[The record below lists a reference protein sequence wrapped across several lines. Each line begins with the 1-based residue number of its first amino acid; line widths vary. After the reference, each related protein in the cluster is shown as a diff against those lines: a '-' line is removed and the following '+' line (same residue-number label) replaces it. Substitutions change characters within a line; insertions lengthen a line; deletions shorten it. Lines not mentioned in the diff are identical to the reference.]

1 MLLTHAARKRA
12 EISKN
17 RGYNKPE
24 SQEARTQRIQNM
36 KDRMP
41 CAACQAVGVTAHG
54 HGHSDESGPQRQ
66 RNKQSPAKH
75 TFVVSQQHMEES
87 ESDDDVFFVGLTS
100 GNMMD
105 ERMVCH
111 FSGAVVLATSSSM
124 REVTKELALAD
135 TCCAR
140 TVAGLSWVEH
150 HLEQLAERGMPFQM
164 LPDDQPFRFGDG
176 PRVTPLWAAIF
187 PIYVGQTKNAVL
199 VRTSV
204 VAEDVPLLISSRA
217 VKTLGRLV
225 DLDRDLYHFK
235 RLRTTAA
242 WETTATGH
250 IGFHIL
256 VGNDMMLA
264 QLVGMDWEAFAAD
277 GGEVAFSQRSKDM
290 RVTCIP

>member
-1 MLLTHAARKRA
+1 MVSSAGGIYEYERLRSSLVAVVPQIKRQEEENQNGPGRWQSKGSYNRNNRPANKANAVDQGGEDGPVDGDDRDLVEDPDQLELEAEVLLTHAARKRA

-54 HGHSDESGPQRQ
+54 HGHSDESCPQRQ
-66 RNKQSPAKH
+66 KNKQSPAKH

-105 ERMVCH
+105 EHMGCH

-135 TCCAR
+135 TC
-140 TVAGLSWVEH
+140 AGLSWVEH

-164 LPDDQPFRFGDG
+164 VPDDQPFRFGDG

-187 PIYVGQTKNAVL
+187 PIYVGRRMPCWSGPVWSLK
-199 VRTSV
+199 TS
-204 VAEDVPLLISSRA
+204 PS
-217 VKTLGRLV
+217 
-225 DLDRDLYHFK
+225 
-235 RLRTTAA
+235 
-242 WETTATGH
+242 
-250 IGFHIL
+250 
-256 VGNDMMLA
+256 
-264 QLVGMDWEAFAAD
+264 
-277 GGEVAFSQRSKDM
+277 
-290 RVTCIP
+290 

>member
-1 MLLTHAARKRA
+1 MDLDGGSPRDPTTGTIDLPIRPMPLIKAEKMVQLMAMIEILSRIPDQLELEAEVLLTHAARKRA

-54 HGHSDESGPQRQ
+54 HGHSDESCPQRQ
-66 RNKQSPAKH
+66 KNKQSPAKH

-87 ESDDDVFFVGLTS
+87 ESDDDAFFVGLTS

-105 ERMVCH
+105 EHMGCH

-135 TCCAR
+135 TC
-140 TVAGLSWVEH
+140 AGLSWVEH

-164 LPDDQPFRFGDG
+164 VPDDQPFRFGDG

-187 PIYVGQTKNAVL
+187 PIYVGRRMPCWSGPVWSLK
-199 VRTSV
+199 TS
-204 VAEDVPLLISSRA
+204 PS
-217 VKTLGRLV
+217 
-225 DLDRDLYHFK
+225 
-235 RLRTTAA
+235 
-242 WETTATGH
+242 
-250 IGFHIL
+250 
-256 VGNDMMLA
+256 
-264 QLVGMDWEAFAAD
+264 
-277 GGEVAFSQRSKDM
+277 
-290 RVTCIP
+290 